1 MWFEQFKTSALSFHM
16 CHDQSREVSHQESTQ
31 ERNDVLRQFIEVM
44 CVQADSAICAHKIL
58 SSSSRL
64 SCLQASVRLNIS
76 IIFLNEDAVSLLR
89 YLQISFLKVIDSDF
103 VLAQLLL
110 SMMKPLFFWET
121 LTKSFTDDLLNS
133 NASQTFAWLLLQLV
147 FLLDKASSS
156 HLVIADSSNILNTIL
171 KSIDEETRNLGQ
183 KINHVLPL
191 NESELHNDAE
201 AKSKGRHD
209 NDYANHREI
218 LIMLFAKLL
227 SKDRPFFRTAN
238 FIDDSKTL
246 DNQFRLLR
254 ENMLDEIRDELK
266 ILTGTKAGHHKSIIV
281 NDLSSA
287 GVKMGTDRKRLP
299 WDVVLK
305 CKGELPHVRK
315 IQPDKRKGLLKE
327 NRHIIRQENIACL
340 LIDGEPAFPTIH
352 RDEKELAKTP
362 TTIMIQLAD
371 DSTLSYALFKI
382 KIAENVKLFQ
392 LDVATFA
399 YVPALELQ

>member
-1 MWFEQFKTSALSFHM
+1 M
-16 CHDQSREVSHQESTQ
+16 
-31 ERNDVLRQFIEVM
+31 
-44 CVQADSAICAHKIL
+44 
-58 SSSSRL
+58 
-64 SCLQASVRLNIS
+64 
-76 IIFLNEDAVSLLR
+76 
-89 YLQISFLKVIDSDF
+89 
-103 VLAQLLL
+103 
-110 SMMKPLFFWET
+110 
-121 LTKSFTDDLLNS
+121 
-133 NASQTFAWLLLQLV
+133 
-147 FLLDKASSS
+147 
-156 HLVIADSSNILNTIL
+156 IADSSNILNTIL

-371 DSTLSYALFKI
+371 DSTSSYALSKM
-382 KIAENVKLFQ
+382 KIAENVKLIQ

>member
-76 IIFLNEDAVSLLR
+76 IVFLNEDAVSLLR

-110 SMMKPLFFWET
+110 SMMKPSFFWET

-171 KSIDEETRNLGQ
+171 KSIDEETRNLSQ
-183 KINHVLPL
+183 KINHVLSL

-201 AKSKGRHD
+201 AKSEDRHD
-209 NDYANHREI
+209 NNYANHREI
-218 LIMLFAKLL
+218 LI
-227 SKDRPFFRTAN
+227 DT
-238 FIDDSKTL
+238 KT
-246 DNQFRLLR
+246 D
-254 ENMLDEIRDELK
+254 
-266 ILTGTKAGHHKSIIV
+266 HHKSIIV

-287 GVKMGTDRKRLP
+287 EVKMGTDRKRLP

-305 CKGELPHVRK
+305 CKGELSHVRK
-315 IQPDKRKGLLKE
+315 IQSDKRKDLLKE
-327 NRHIIRQENIACL
+327 NRHIIRQRNIACL
-340 LIDGEPAFPTIH
+340 LIDGEPAFLTIH
-352 RDEKELAKTP
+352 RNEKELAKTP
-362 TTIMIQLAD
+362 TIIMIQLAD
-371 DSTLSYALFKI
+371 DSTSSYALFKI
-382 KIAENVKLFQ
+382 KIAENVKLIQ